1 MRRTRQRGGRAQQE
15 LTRQVL
21 ARYGRG
27 CWLKLPGCTKIATT
41 KDHVIPY
48 AQGGT
53 DDLSNFRP
61 ACRSCNSKRQN
72 RNYGGLVRVITGP
85 PGGGKSTYVQE
96 NAHPSDVVI
105 DLDRIAAALMPVP
118 PANNGGA
125 PSTQQGGAPT
135 AKQVYPAYIRH
146 VAIGARQA
154 AIQRATRLRERI
166 GVWIIHSIPNPEQ
179 LEEYQRMGWQVISI
193 DPGEQIVRERISKE
207 RSSSLQEVAT
217 KWYDNENARDNESKP
232 LTAPARDWGV

>member
-41 KDHVIPY
+41 KDHVVPY

-53 DDLSNFRP
+53 DDLNNFRP

-85 PGGGKSTYVQE
+85 PAAGKSTYVQE

-105 DLDRIAAALMPVP
+105 DLDRIARAFMPES
-118 PANNGGA
+118 NGGA
-125 PSTQQGGAPT
+125 PLPDQTGGGPYGDG
-135 AKQVYPAYIRH
+135 QVYPAYIRH
-146 VAIGARQA
+146 VAIGARTA

-166 GVWIIHSIPNPEQ
+166 GVWIIHSIPKPEQ

-193 DPGEQIVRERISKE
+193 DPGEQIVRERISNE
-207 RSSSLQEVAT
+207 RSTPMQDVAT
-217 KWYDNENARDNESKP
+217 KWYANETARDNESKP

>member
-1 MRRTRQRGGRAQQE
+1 M
-15 LTRQVL
+15 
-21 ARYGRG
+21 
-27 CWLKLPGCTKIATT
+27 
-41 KDHVIPY
+41 
-48 AQGGT
+48 
-53 DDLSNFRP
+53 
-61 ACRSCNSKRQN
+61 
-72 RNYGGLVRVITGP
+72 
-85 PGGGKSTYVQE
+85 QE

-118 PANNGGA
+118 HASNGGA
-125 PSTQQGGAPT
+125 PSTQQGGAPCAQEGGAPA